1 MPELMDAPLKSNVKI
16 TSMMKLVGIFLVL
29 ASLAAIAGLP
39 ALYYA
44 SAISTSTESE
54 QEMNQVMAADNL
66 KDELSSELQS
76 IIGMGPIKLDVS
88 SGPFYS
94 ANVTREG
101 ASYLS
106 GRFSIG
112 VLSGGG
118 VLNLPN
124 ATNLLNFTSEGN
136 EITDAATSAV
146 VSNETL
152 TLVSGGES
160 AKVSMFQI
168 AHYRSDDGVQRN
180 AVIGIFATNS
190 TGALAPLDGM
200 IGMGESELA
209 EGGDVQIKLYPL
221 G

>member
-1 MPELMDAPLKSNVKI
+1 
-16 TSMMKLVGIFLVL
+16 MMKFIGSLLVL
-29 ASLAAIAGLP
+29 ALLTGIAGLP
-39 ALYYA
+39 AAFYA

-54 QEMNQVMAADNL
+54 QEMNQVMAADKL

-76 IIGMGPIKLDVS
+76 IIGMGPVKLDVS
-88 SGPFYS
+88 NGPFYS
-94 ANVTREG
+94 ANITREG

-112 VLSGGG
+112 VLTGNG
-118 VLNLPN
+118 VLDLSN

-152 TLVSGGES
+152 TLDSGSES

-190 TGALAPLDGM
+190 TGELAPLDGM

-209 EGGDVQIKLYPL
+209 GGGDVQVKLYL
-221 G
+221 LS